1 MSKFNLGK
9 IIANAVGGSAGNLV
23 ESVANA
29 ADKFITTT
37 AEKEAFKLELE
48 KEINRHGEAMATL
61 VTEEAKAYLADSSNA
76 RDNNA
81 KIQESEHAS
90 WLAKNVTYVLAVV
103 VTVGFFS
110 LLAYM
115 LKYEVPQSNER
126 IMDILL
132 GALATAWISVI
143 SFFYGSSQGSRENT
157 KIIKSMVAN
166 K

>member
-1 MSKFNLGK
+1 MGFNLGK
-9 IIANAVGGSAGNLV
+9 IIGNVVGSSAGNLV

-29 ADKFITTT
+29 ADKFITTA

-48 KEINRHGEAMATL
+48 KEVNRHNETMATL
-61 VTEEAKAYLADSSNA
+61 VTEETKAYLADTSNA

-81 KIQESEHAS
+81 KIQESDHAS
-90 WLAKNVTYVLAVV
+90 WLAKNVTYILAIV
-103 VTVGFFS
+103 VTIGFFS

-115 LKYEVPQSNER
+115 LKYAVPESNER

-132 GALATAWISVI
+132 GALATAWVSIV

>member
-1 MSKFNLGK
+1 MGFNLGK
-9 IIANAVGGSAGNLV
+9 IIGNVVGSSAGNLV

-29 ADKFITTT
+29 ADKFITTK
-37 AEKEAFKLELE
+37 AEQEAFKLELE
-48 KEINRHGEAMATL
+48 KEINRHNEAMATL
-61 VTEEAKAYLADSSNA
+61 VTEETKAYLADTSNA

-81 KIQESEHAS
+81 KIQESDHAS

-103 VTVGFFS
+103 VTVGFFG
-110 LLAYM
+110 LLGYM
-115 LKYEVPQSNER
+115 LKYEVPRSNER

-157 KIIKSMVAN
+157 KIIKGMLAN